1 MGYAGDDMSGV
12 IPDGGEIMAADG
24 DLAKLGTRTSL
35 MALNLLM
42 SMVPA
47 GGSGF
52 ADAAA
57 EARVLARRME
67 TATADFAA
75 VMAKGTDQA

>member
-1 MGYAGDDMSGV
+1 MSGV

-42 SMVPA
+42 AMVPS
-47 GGSGF
+47 GSGGF
-52 ADAAA
+52 ADAAT
-57 EARVLARRME
+57 EARLLARRME
-67 TATADFAA
+67 AATADFAA
-75 VMAKGTDQA
+75 VMATGATKSGPDQA